1 MKFTVFSL
9 ALVAALLLS
18 ACGGGSSSKTIP
30 PVSEDTSSD
39 TSTDGDAGSSDGDTD
54 SSDDTAAIS
63 VTCQTLATDPAVNWR
78 DSSDLDTD
86 QEIVECLARTLG
98 RPVGY
103 GEDATGGHD
112 PGGNSHLTV
121 IVAPEKDAGNR
132 SVEQQLLDAIGT
144 DDYNWIVFD
153 KFDFSDETEV
163 GMYRNYCDRAEVQT
177 AIDGNEAQCIDYQ
190 QWCVDKGISSG
201 SSCLGE
207 FFNNRLNTNLPI
219 RNPVIGANTTIDGRQ
234 SNAYFRFSG
243 FAVGT
248 DSDGSNNVILTHLD
262 FRGAGHTEDH
272 ALDPDMIRSTGG
284 SRDIW
289 IHKNTFN
296 LTGDSAFDVKQ
307 GAHHITMSFNR
318 LMDVKRASLHGS
330 SDDREINAQIRTTMH
345 HNAFITRDDLYETFA
360 NTARRVPLIRRGS
373 SHVFGNL
380 FMNYRKDVFSTRVGA
395 SVLWQ
400 DNVLLMNADNGVSL
414 DTLQAQLARENSS
427 GDSGNFRSDGS
438 FVWLA
443 DSACN
448 LDASDSR
455 EITNT
460 WGTVADL
467 PSEYSQAS
475 QDIIAA
481 QATSAG
487 QELADYISATAGKSG
502 EMPFNSPL
510 ANEQRYVLDLGKV
523 PCQ

>member
-1 MKFTVFSL
+1 MKFTVCSL
-9 ALVAALLLS
+9 ALIAALLLS
-18 ACGGGSSSKTIP
+18 ACGGGSSSETIP
-30 PVSEDTSSD
+30 PVSEGTASD
-39 TSTDGDAGSSDGDTD
+39 VSADGDTGSSAGETD
-54 SSDDTAAIS
+54 SSEDTAAIS
-63 VTCQTLATDPAVNWR
+63 VACQAVATDPVVNWR
-78 DSSDLDTD
+78 DSSELDTD
-86 QEIVECLARTLG
+86 QKIVECLARTLG
-98 RPVGY
+98 QPIGY
-103 GEDATGGHD
+103 GESASGGYDANGT
-112 PGGNSHLTV
+112 SKLIV
-121 IVAPEKDAGNR
+121 IVAPEKDAQNR

-144 DDYNWIVFD
+144 DDYRWIVFD
-153 KFDFSDETEV
+153 KFDFADEVEV
-163 GMYRNYCDRAEVQT
+163 AMYRSYCDRTEVQT
-177 AIDGNEAQCIDYQ
+177 AIDGTEAQCIDYR
-190 QWCVDKGISSG
+190 QWCADKGIRDESN
-201 SSCLGE
+201 CLAD
-207 FFNNRLNTNLPI
+207 FFNNRLNTSLPI

-234 SNAYFRFSG
+234 ASAYFRFSG

-272 ALDPDMIRSTGG
+272 ILDPDMIRATGG

-289 IHKNTFN
+289 IHKNTFE

-318 LMDVKRASLHGS
+318 LIDVKRASLHGS

-373 SHVFGNL
+373 SHVFSNL

-427 GDSGNFRSDGS
+427 GESGNFRSDGS

-448 LDASDSR
+448 LDTSETR

-460 WGTVADL
+460 WGTVTNLTAD
-467 PSEYSQAS
+467 YSQAS
-475 QDIIAA
+475 QDVITA

-487 QELADYISATAGKSG
+487 QELTDYISATAGKSG
-502 EMPFNSPL
+502 ETPFNSPL
-510 ANEQRYVLDLGKV
+510 ANDQRYVLDLGKV

>member
-1 MKFTVFSL
+1 M
-9 ALVAALLLS
+9 A
-18 ACGGGSSSKTIP
+18 
-30 PVSEDTSSD
+30 
-39 TSTDGDAGSSDGDTD
+39 
-54 SSDDTAAIS
+54 
-63 VTCQTLATDPAVNWR
+63 CQTLATDPAVNWR
-78 DSSDLDTD
+78 DSSELDTD
-86 QEIVECLARTLG
+86 QKIVECLSLTLG
-98 RPVGY
+98 RAVGY
-103 GEDATGGHD
+103 GELATGGYD
-112 PGGNSHLTV
+112 AAGNSQLSV
-121 IVAPEKDAGNR
+121 IVAPENDAEGR
-132 SVEQQLLDAIGT
+132 SVEQQLLDAIDS

-153 KFDFSDETEV
+153 KFDFADETEV
-163 GMYRNYCDRAEVQT
+163 GMYRRYCDRSEVQT
-177 AIDGNEAQCIDYQ
+177 AIDGTEAQCVDYQ
-190 QWCVDKGISSG
+190 QWCIDKGISG
-201 SSCLGE
+201 GAECLAE
-207 FFNNRLNTNLPI
+207 FFNNRLNTSLPI
-219 RNPVIGANTTIDGRQ
+219 RNPVIRANTTIDGRQ

-248 DSDGSNNVILTHLD
+248 DSAASNNVILTHLD

-289 IHKNTFN
+289 IHKNTFE

-345 HNAFITRDDLYETFA
+345 HNAFITRDTLYETFA
-360 NTARRVPLIRRGS
+360 NTARRVPLLRRGS
-373 SHVFGNL
+373 SHIFNNL

-400 DNVLLMNADNGVSL
+400 GNVLLMNAGNGVAL
-414 DTLQAQLARENSS
+414 DTLHGELARENSS
-427 GDSGNFRSDGS
+427 GDTGNFRAEGT

-448 LDASDSR
+448 LDTSASR
-455 EITNT
+455 EINNS

-467 PSEYSQAS
+467 PSDYSQES
-475 QDIIAA
+475 QEVITA
-481 QATSAG
+481 QKAGAG
-487 QELADYISATAGKSG
+487 QELADYISATAGKEG

-510 ANEQRYVLDLGKV
+510 ANDQPYVLDLGKV